1 MSTTQDAVELQ
12 SDLER
17 KLTETAERH
26 QVPGAALGLALGD
39 RDVYAFHGVTS
50 LDNPLAVDE
59 RTLFQIGSTTKTFTA
74 TAIMRLVEA
83 GQVDLDAPVR
93 AYVPE
98 LVLRDEDV
106 AARVTVLHLLNHTA
120 GWTGDYF
127 EDTGEGDDALARY
140 VAKMADLE
148 QVSPLGATASYNN
161 AAFCLAGRVI
171 ERVTGQT
178 YEAALR
184 DLVLDPLGLR
194 DSLLFLSEVMTRRFA
209 VGHQRHGDAMQVA
222 RRWHLSRSARPAG
235 GIVATAADQVKYARF
250 HLGDG
255 TAAGGARVLQADS
268 LARMKQPT
276 ASLRASALGDSVGI
290 SWLLKDV
297 AGVRTVRHGGTTNGQ
312 LSAFVLVPERDFAI
326 TVLTNS
332 DSGGQLHQEMVK
344 WALAT
349 YLGLAEPEPEPLSLT
364 EAELAPYVGR
374 YRTANGTLDLAVQ
387 GDGLVANVTYS
398 EAAIAR
404 LRSVYGDQVPE
415 QRPVPFKLLPDD
427 RFIVVEGPAK
437 GVRGYFTRE
446 GGAVSGVDF
455 GGRLA
460 PRVAE
465 G

>member
-1 MSTTQDAVELQ
+1 MSTAQDVVGLQ
-12 SDLER
+12 SELER
-17 KLTETAERH
+17 KLAESAERH
-26 QVPGAALGLALGD
+26 QVPGAAVGIALGE

-50 LDNPLAVDE
+50 VDNPLAVDE

-74 TAIMRLVEA
+74 TAMMRLVEA
-83 GQVDLDAPVR
+83 GQVDLAAPVR
-93 AYVPE
+93 GYVPE

-140 VAKMADLE
+140 VAKMADLQ

-161 AAFCLAGRVI
+161 AAFNLAGRVI
-171 ERVTGQT
+171 ERVTGKT

-184 DLVLDPLGLR
+184 DLVLAPLGLG
-194 DSLLFLSEVMTRRFA
+194 DSLLFAADVMTRRFA
-209 VGHQRHGDAMQVA
+209 VGHQRHGDAVQVA
-222 RRWHLSRSARPAG
+222 RRWLLPRSARPAG
-235 GIVATAADQVKYARF
+235 GVVATAADQVRYARF

-255 TAAGGARVLQADS
+255 TAAGGERVLRAES

-276 ASLRASALGDSVGI
+276 ASLHASALGDSVSI

-297 AGVRTVRHGGTTNGQ
+297 GGVRLVRHGGTTNGQ
-312 LSAFVLVPERDFAI
+312 LSAFVLAPERDFAI

-332 DSGGQLHQEMVK
+332 DRGGQLHQELVK
-344 WALAT
+344 WALET
-349 YLGLAEPEPEPLSLT
+349 YLGVSEPEPEPLSLT
-364 EAELAPYVGR
+364 EPELAPYAGR
-374 YRTANGTLDLAVQ
+374 YQTASGVLDLAVE
-387 GDGLVANVTYS
+387 GDGLVANATYS
-398 EAAIAR
+398 EEAIAK

-415 QRPVPFKLLPDD
+415 QRPIPLKLLPDD
-427 RFIVVEGPAK
+427 RFVVVEGPGK
-437 GVRGYFTRE
+437 GTRGYFVRE
-446 GGAVSGVDF
+446 DGAVTGVDF

-460 PRVAE
+460 RRLRE

>member
-1 MSTTQDAVELQ
+1 MSTTQDVAGLQ
-12 SDLER
+12 SELER
-17 KLTETAERH
+17 TLAESAERH
-26 QVPGAALGLALGD
+26 QVPGAALGIALGG

-50 LDNPLAVDE
+50 IDNPLPVDE
-59 RTLFQIGSTTKTFTA
+59 GTLFQIGSTTKTFTA
-74 TAIMRLVEA
+74 TAMMRLVEA
-83 GQVDLDAPVR
+83 GRVDLDAPVR

-98 LVLRDEDV
+98 LTLRDEEV

-127 EDTGEGDDALARY
+127 EDTGEGDDALTRY
-140 VAKMADLE
+140 VARMAELE

-161 AAFCLAGRVI
+161 AAFNLAGRVI

-184 DLVLDPLGLR
+184 DLVLDPLGLH
-194 DSLLFLSEVMTRRFA
+194 DSLLFVADVMTRRFA

-235 GIVATAADQVKYARF
+235 GIVATASDQIKYARF

-255 TAAGGARVLQADS
+255 TAASGERVLRAES

-297 AGVRTVRHGGTTNGQ
+297 AGVRLVRHGGTTNGQ

-332 DSGGQLHQEMVK
+332 DTGGQLHQEMVR
-344 WALAT
+344 WALEA
-349 YLGLAEPEPEPLSLT
+349 YLGVAEPDPEPLSLT
-364 EAELAPYVGR
+364 EAELAPYAGR
-374 YRTANGTLDLAVQ
+374 YRTANGTIDLSVE
-387 GDGLVANVTYS
+387 GDGLVASVSYS
-398 EAAIAR
+398 EEAIAK
-404 LRSVYGDQVPE
+404 LRSVYGDQIPE
-415 QRPVPFKLLPDD
+415 QRPVPMKMLPDD
-427 RFIVVEGPAK
+427 RFVVVDGPGK
-437 GVRGYFTRE
+437 GARGYFVRE
-446 GGAVSGVDF
+446 NRAVSGVDF

-460 PRVAE
+460 TRVPE

>member
-1 MSTTQDAVELQ
+1 MATTHDVVGLQ
-12 SDLER
+12 ADLER
-17 KLTETAERH
+17 KLAESAERH
-26 QVPGAALGLALGD
+26 QVPGAAVGIALGD
-39 RDVYAFHGVTS
+39 HDAYAFHGVTS
-50 LDNPLAVDE
+50 LDNPLPVDAG
-59 RTLFQIGSTTKTFTA
+59 TVFQIGSTTKTFTA

-83 GQVDLDAPVR
+83 GRIDLSAPVR
-93 AYVPE
+93 TYVPE
-98 LVLRDEDV
+98 LELRDEDV

-140 VAKMADLE
+140 VARMAELQ
-148 QVSPLGATASYNN
+148 QVTPLGESASYNN
-161 AAFCLAGRVI
+161 AAFNLAGRVI

-184 DLVLDPLGLR
+184 ELVIDPLGLA
-194 DSLLFLSEVMTRRFA
+194 DTLLFVTDVMTRRFA
-209 VGHQRHGDAMQVA
+209 VGHQLHGGQVRVA

-235 GIVATAADQVKYARF
+235 GVIATAADQLRYARF

-255 TAAGGARVLQADS
+255 TADGERILQPET

-276 ASLRASALGDSVGI
+276 ASLHASALGDSVGI
-290 SWLLKDV
+290 CWLLKDV
-297 AGVRTVRHGGTTNGQ
+297 AGLRLVRHGGTTNGQ

-332 DSGGQLHQEMVK
+332 ETGGQLHGELVK
-344 WALAT
+344 WALEAC
-349 YLGLAEPEPEPLSLT
+349 LGVAEPEPEPLSLS
-364 EAELAPYVGR
+364 EAELAPYAGR
-374 YRTANGTLDLAVQ
+374 YRTANGFVDLAVD
-387 GDGLVANVTYS
+387 GDRLVASTTFS
-398 EAAIAR
+398 EEALAK

-415 QRPVPFKLLPDD
+415 QRPIPIRLLPDD
-427 RFIVVEGPAK
+427 RFVVVEGSAK

-446 GGAVSGVDF
+446 GGAVTGVDF

-460 PRVAE
+460 PRVTE

>member
-1 MSTTQDAVELQ
+1 MSTTQDAVGLQ
-12 SDLER
+12 SELER
-17 KLTETAERH
+17 KLAESAERH
-26 QVPGAALGLALGD
+26 HVPGAAVGIAQGE
-39 RDVYAFHGVTS
+39 RDVYAFNGVTS
-50 LDNPLAVDE
+50 VENPLAVDE

-74 TAIMRLVEA
+74 TAMMRLVEA
-83 GQVDLDAPVR
+83 GRVDLAAPVR
-93 AYVPE
+93 TYVPE
-98 LVLRDEDV
+98 LALRDEDV

-140 VAKMADLE
+140 VAKMAELE

-161 AAFCLAGRVI
+161 AAFCLAGRVV

-194 DSLLFLSEVMTRRFA
+194 DSLLFLADVMTRRFA

-235 GIVATAADQVKYARF
+235 GIVATAADQVRYARF

-255 TAAGGARVLQADS
+255 TAAGGERVLRPES
-268 LARMKQPT
+268 LDRMKQPT
-276 ASLRASALGDSVGI
+276 ASLHASALGDSVGI

-297 AGVRTVRHGGTTNGQ
+297 AGVRLVRHGGTTNGQ
-312 LSAFVLVPERDFAI
+312 LSAFVLVPERDFAV

-332 DSGGQLHQEMVK
+332 DTGGQLHQEMVK
-344 WALAT
+344 WALET
-349 YLGLAEPEPEPLSLT
+349 YLGVSEPEPEPLSLT
-364 EAELAPYVGR
+364 EAELAPYAGR
-374 YRTANGTLDLAVQ
+374 YRTANGELVLTVH
-387 GDGLVANVTYS
+387 GDGLVATVTYS
-398 EAAIAR
+398 EEAIAK

-415 QRPVPFKLLPDD
+415 QRPVPLKMLPDD
-427 RFIVVEGPAK
+427 RFVVVEGP
-437 GVRGYFTRE
+437 GRGTRGYFVRE
-446 GGAVSGVDF
+446 DGAVSGVDF

-460 PRVAE
+460 RRVTE

>member
-1 MSTTQDAVELQ
+1 MSTAQDAVGLQ
-12 SDLER
+12 SGLER
-17 KLTETAERH
+17 KLAESAERH
-26 QVPGAALGLALGD
+26 QVPGAAVGIAQGE

-50 LDNPLAVDE
+50 VDNPLAVDE

-83 GQVDLDAPVR
+83 GRIDLGAPVR

-140 VAKMADLE
+140 VAKMAELE

-184 DLVLDPLGLR
+184 ELVLDPLGLA
-194 DSLLFLSEVMTRRFA
+194 DSVLFLADVMTRRFA

-235 GIVATAADQVKYARF
+235 GIVATAADQVRYARF

-255 TAAGGARVLQADS
+255 TAPGGERVLRAET
-268 LARMKQPT
+268 LARMQQPT

-297 AGVRTVRHGGTTNGQ
+297 AGVRLVRHGGTTNGQ
-312 LSAFVLVPERDFAI
+312 LSAFVLVPERDFAV

-332 DSGGQLHQEMVK
+332 DTGGQLHQEMVK
-344 WALAT
+344 WALET
-349 YLGLAEPEPEPLSLT
+349 YLGVSEPEPEPLSLG
-364 EAELAPYVGR
+364 EAELAPYAGR
-374 YRTANGTLDLAVQ
+374 YRTANGELVLTVE

-398 EAAIAR
+398 EEAIAK

-415 QRPVPFKLLPDD
+415 QRPVPLKMLPED
-427 RFIVVEGPAK
+427 RFVVVDGPGK
-437 GVRGYFTRE
+437 GGRGYFVRE
-446 GGAVSGVDF
+446 EGAVSGVDF

-460 PRVAE
+460 TRVTE
-465 G
+465 R